1 MSTTVKFVKPE
12 HEEIL
17 REYLDK
23 SNVALVFGKELQ
35 EKLESKDIEDGEEVD
50 YDPSMSSDVIVEV
63 VTTTE
68 HPVMISALSEI

>member
-1 MSTTVKFVKPE
+1 MSTTIKFVKPE

-17 REYLDK
+17 RKYLDK

-50 YDPSMSSDVIVEV
+50 YDPSMNSDVIVEV

>member
-1 MSTTVKFVKPE
+1 MSTTIKFVKPE

-23 SNVALVFGKELQ
+23 NNVALVFGKELQ

-63 VTTTE
+63 VTTTK